1 MFFFFLPH
9 SVCLVPVVIICI
21 ELEKGSCNLL
31 IYQIKMNI
39 NNEYIMPA
47 ASEKSFFQYYWKT
60 LTLERNKNKEHACV

>member
-1 MFFFFLPH
+1 MFFFSPH

-31 IYQIKMNI
+31 IYQIKINI

-47 ASEKSFFQYYWKT
+47 ASEKSFFPILLENSHTWKKQ
-60 LTLERNKNKEHACV
+60 E